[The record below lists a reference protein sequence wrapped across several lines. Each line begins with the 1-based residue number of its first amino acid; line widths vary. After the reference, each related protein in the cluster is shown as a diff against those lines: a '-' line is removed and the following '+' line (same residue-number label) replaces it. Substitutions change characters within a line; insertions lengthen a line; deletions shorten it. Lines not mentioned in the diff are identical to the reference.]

1 MQPLLLEHKLLH
13 LREIFAA
20 MDSVLVAYSGGID
33 STFVLKVA
41 YDQLGNST
49 VGVTAISPTFP
60 AVELE
65 TATRVAKEI
74 GVRHELIETD
84 QLKIPAFTEND
95 ANRCF
100 HCKTDLYQLMGRLRE
115 LRAPAVVVDG
125 TNLDDLGDDR
135 PGIKAAREWGVRS
148 PLVEAGLSKADIRS
162 LAKDLGLSNWDK
174 PAAACLSSRIPRG
187 ITITREKLS
196 RVEQAEEVLFAE
208 GFRHCR
214 VRDHGEIA
222 RIEVGQKELARM
234 LDCERGT
241 RVSRRM
247 KELGFRFVT
256 IDLEG
261 YRPGGVSIDP
271 PRPAK

>member
-1 MQPLLLEHKLLH
+1 
-13 LREIFAA
+13 
-20 MDSVLVAYSGGID
+20 MDSALVAYSGGID
-33 STFVLKVA
+33 STVVLKVA
-41 YDQLGNST
+41 YDQLLDRA

-60 AVELE
+60 AVELDS
-65 TATRVAKEI
+65 ATRVAKEI
-74 GVRHELIETD
+74 GVRHELVQTD
-84 QLKIPAFTEND
+84 QLMIPAFTEND

-100 HCKTDLYQLMGRLRE
+100 HCKTDLYQLLGKLRE
-115 LRAPAVVVDG
+115 TRATAVILDG

-148 PLVEAGLSKADIRS
+148 PLVEANLSKAEIRS

-196 RVEQAEEVLFAE
+196 RVEQAEEVLLAE

-222 RIEVGQKELARM
+222 RIEVGQDELARIIEG
-234 LDCERGT
+234 DRGT
-241 RVSRRM
+241 RISRRV

-256 IDLEG
+256 IDLDG

>member
-1 MQPLLLEHKLLH
+1 MQPLSLEHKLRH
-13 LREIFAA
+13 LRQTFAA

-33 STFVLKVA
+33 SSLVLKVA
-41 YDQLGNST
+41 HDQLGDSA

-74 GVRHELIETD
+74 GARHELIDTD
-84 QLKIPAFTEND
+84 QLKIPAFTDND

-100 HCKTDLYQLMGRLRE
+100 HCKTDLYQLLGKLRE
-115 LRAPAVVVDG
+115 TRAVAVIVDG

-148 PLVEAGLSKADIRS
+148 PLVEAGLSKSDIRL

-187 ITITREKLS
+187 TTITREKLS
-196 RVEQAEEVLFAE
+196 RVELAEEVLFAE

-222 RIEVGQKELARM
+222 RIEVGQDELIRI
-234 LDCERGT
+234 LEGERGT
-241 RVSRRM
+241 RISRRV

-261 YRPGGVSIDP
+261 YRPGGVNIDP
-271 PRPAK
+271 PPPAK